1 MTIMKYIRTLFK
13 KGSSAKVKSQL
24 EYVEENIRAS
34 SPIALEQ
41 EAAPVPCEADVPPA
55 TQVRIEDVAF
65 SPQRDLEAYVQ
76 GLNVTE
82 KTIEGWI
89 AAGVLLPEEIKT
101 AEKMIKII
109 RKNDKTY
116 IH

>member
-1 MTIMKYIRTLFK
+1 MKYIRELFK
-13 KGSSAKVKSQL
+13 KGSSAKVKSKL
-24 EYVEENIRAS
+24 EYVEENLGTS
-34 SPIALEQ
+34 SPIALDQ
-41 EAAPVPCEADVPPA
+41 EATPVVQEAEVPPA

-76 GLNVTE
+76 GLKVTE

-89 AAGVLLPEEIKT
+89 AAGLLLPEEIKM

-116 IH
+116 LH